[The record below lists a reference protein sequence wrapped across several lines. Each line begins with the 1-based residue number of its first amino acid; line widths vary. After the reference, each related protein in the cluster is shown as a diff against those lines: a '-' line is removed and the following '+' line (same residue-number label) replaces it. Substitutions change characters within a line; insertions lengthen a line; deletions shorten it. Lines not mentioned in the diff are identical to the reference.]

1 MNVKQNPGLSLS
13 NPFGGFHF
21 CAIGTVSPFFK
32 QYTWYTQK
40 KKTRAETLRITLESR
55 LVGQYWC
62 VDFTLSTRGV
72 MSNAE

>member
-1 MNVKQNPGLSLS
+1 MSSKTRGCRCRILL
-13 NPFGGFHF
+13 GGSIFVQLVQYHL
-21 CAIGTVSPFFK
+21 FFK

-40 KKTRAETLRITLESR
+40 KKTCAETLRITLESR